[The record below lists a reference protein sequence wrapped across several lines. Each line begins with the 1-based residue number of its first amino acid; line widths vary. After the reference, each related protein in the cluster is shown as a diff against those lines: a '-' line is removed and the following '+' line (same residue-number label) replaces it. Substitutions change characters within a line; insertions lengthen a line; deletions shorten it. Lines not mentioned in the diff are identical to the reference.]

1 MIQITK
7 PSRAPAILR
16 DRGSRETAENC
27 VEYDRDPD
35 AFKDGSRKFNFN
47 SKIYGAKSVK
57 NALTRAQYDKC
68 CFCESPVTQVAY
80 GDVEHFRPK
89 GGYRQTSVD
98 PLGKP
103 GYYWLSYDWNNL
115 FFSCQICNQR
125 HKGNLF
131 PLDDSNR
138 RAKSHH
144 DDIADEAPLFVDPG
158 AMNPEEF
165 ITFNEEQPI
174 PINNNIIGRT
184 TITALGLDRLKL
196 NEARLEWLAYLKFFK
211 NVLESRPGTPLAEE
225 AGTFIERA
233 KSNQSKYAAMAR
245 AFFG

>member
-16 DRGSRETAENC
+16 DRGSTETAENC

-89 GGYRQTSVD
+89 GGYRQTADD
-98 PLGKP
+98 PLEKP
-103 GYYWLSYDWNNL
+103 GYYWLAYDWNNL
-115 FFSCQICNQR
+115 YFSCQICNQR

-131 PLDDSNR
+131 PLGDANR

-144 DDIADEAPLFVDPG
+144 DHITDEAPLFVDPG

-165 ITFNEEQPI
+165 ITFNEEQPV
-174 PINNNIIGRT
+174 PVNNNIIGRT

-196 NEARLEWLAYLKFFK
+196 NEARLERLAYLKFFK
-211 NVLESRPGTPLAEE
+211 NVLESLPGTSLAEE
-225 AGTFIERA
+225 AGDFIEKA
-233 KSNQSKYAAMAR
+233 KSNESRYAAMAR